1 MTPNKPK
8 IYPTIFK
15 PMMKA
20 MCKPTCESTCEPARK
35 PAWKRAGVATAM
47 AAYGF
52 LASAVLASSAVVAN
66 AMMASAVVLSQLA
79 TSPVAAAQAQDFA
92 EFKKR
97 NQQQFS
103 QFKQDQE
110 KAFAEFVARWQQA
123 EANYIQQLR
132 EHWSDAKVSN
142 KTQWVKYSDD
152 QRQRT
157 TVDYETDTVTV
168 EILDDAGG
176 SAQDTE
182 SAVNEALRQ
191 VRELGST
198 KLATA
203 VSQDPIHISAGMN
216 FSSVRSSAHMQGQ
229 SVLPA
234 QFTEVNKQQA
244 QVERRA
250 DRTVVKV
257 KLPPAAGNDRASRM
271 LPLAKAYAAQA
282 GLSPALVMA
291 IIHTESSFNPL
302 ARSPIPAFGLM
313 QIVPTSAGRDI
324 TEYLHGEQQ
333 LLSADYLYDPDQNVQ
348 AGTIYLH
355 LLNNRYFKGV
365 RDPESRL
372 YLAIAAY
379 NTGPGNVSKAIANS
393 NKLADATRVANRMTA
408 QQIYDR
414 LMANL
419 PATETK
425 NYLRKVTSRQ
435 KHYQEEFNL

>member
-1 MTPNKPK
+1 MKLNKQK
-8 IYPTIFK
+8 IYPATSK
-15 PMMKA
+15 PMLKV
-20 MCKPTCESTCEPARK
+20 MCKPARK
-35 PAWKRAGVATAM
+35 PAWKRAGVVTM
-47 AAYGF
+47 AAYSF
-52 LASAVLASSAVVAN
+52 LVSGVLASGAVVA
-66 AMMASAVVLSQLA
+66 SQLA
-79 TSPVAAAQAQDFA
+79 TSPVAVAQAQDFA

-123 EANYIQQLR
+123 EADYIQQLR

-168 EILDDAGG
+168 EILDAGN
-176 SAQDTE
+176 AAADTE
-182 SAVNEALRQ
+182 NAVNEALRQ

-198 KLATA
+198 KLSTA
-203 VSQDPIHISAGMN
+203 ISQDPIHISAGMS
-216 FSSVRSSAHMQGQ
+216 FSNVRSSSHMQGQ

-234 QFTEVNKQQA
+234 QYAQVNKQQA

-271 LPLAKAYAAQA
+271 LPLAKAYAAQV

-324 TEYLHGEQQ
+324 TEYMHGEQQ

-355 LLNNRYFKGV
+355 LLNNRYFKDV

-393 NKLADATRVANRMTA
+393 NKLADANRVANRMSA

>member
-1 MTPNKPK
+1 MKPNKPK
-8 IYPTIFK
+8 IYPVIFK
-15 PMMKA
+15 PASM
-20 MCKPTCESTCEPARK
+20 PTSK

-47 AAYGF
+47 AAYGLF
-52 LASAVLASSAVVAN
+52 ASGVLASSAVVASAVAAN
-66 AMMASAVVLSQLA
+66 AVVASAVVLSQLA

-110 KAFAEFVARWQQA
+110 QAFAEFVARWQQA
-123 EANYIQQLR
+123 EADYIQQLR

-168 EILDDAGG
+168 EILDAGAG
-176 SAQDTE
+176 SGAKGTADTE
-182 SAVNEALRQ
+182 RAVNEALRQ

-198 KLATA
+198 KLSTA

-216 FSSVRSSAHMQGQ
+216 FSNVRSSARMQGQ

-234 QFTEVNKQQA
+234 QFTQVSKQQA

-257 KLPPAAGNDRASRM
+257 KLPPAVGNDRASRM

-324 TEYLHGEQQ
+324 TEYMHGEQQ

-355 LLNNRYFKGV
+355 LLNNRYFKDV
-365 RDPESRL
+365 RDTESRL

-408 QQIYDR
+408 RQIYDR

-435 KHYQEEFNL
+435 KYYQEEFNL